1 MTPHFAQ
8 VFEAFNPNPICE
20 GGNIE
25 PSPVGSDGA
34 GGNVRLGIA
43 KGGGALKGV
52 APPEM

>member
-1 MTPHFAQ
+1 MSIRDPSPRDFSIMTL
-8 VFEAFNPNPICE
+8 
-20 GGNIE
+20 
-25 PSPVGSDGA
+25 PVGSDGV